1 MRRAVVATAVAAL
14 LAAALA
20 LALAN
25 RAPRR
30 FADSEGYLWAA
41 AQPLGFD
48 FFASNR
54 SPFELGPTP
63 APQDGLYRNRPWL
76 VPLLYR
82 LCGLDPVR
90 VVQAQGLL
98 YATGVA
104 IGLALLIAAARAGAS
119 RVPRFARLLAALP
132 LIALALAWYVAGWTG
147 VLLSESLVLTLAWVA
162 AGGVAAYLAVGGP
175 AALALAWCA
184 GASLLFARDS
194 GGLLALPL
202 FAAAA
207 IAALV
212 LRERRRARALALAW
226 LLLLPL
232 FFVALA
238 TAARGHRTVL
248 PIANV
253 LLVRVAPDPEALD
266 WWRARGLP
274 WSSDLD
280 RFRGGFAFEHDLEL
294 FREPRYA
301 PFLAFVEERG
311 RGLLLRFLV
320 GHPLWTL
327 RETWH
332 AREDLFGTDVSTY
345 VGPAP
350 PLLAPIDRAARA
362 LGAGGAAL
370 LLVLW
375 AIRIARRGR
384 AAGADLVPFV
394 IAAAFLCHGLA
405 ALHADAA
412 EPERHAF
419 PTAFGLQM
427 AGAYVV
433 ARLLLDRRGSVRPHA
448 AAEPA

>member
-1 MRRAVVATAVAAL
+1 MRRAIVATAVAAL

-20 LALAN
+20 FALAD

-41 AQPLGFD
+41 AQPLGLD
-48 FFASNR
+48 FFASER
-54 SPFELGPTP
+54 PPFELGPRP
-63 APQDGLYRNRPWL
+63 APQDGLYRNRPWM

-82 LCGLDPVR
+82 LCGLDPPRIVR
-90 VVQAQGLL
+90 VQAFL
-98 YATGVA
+98 YALGA
-104 IGLALLIAAARAGAS
+104 ALGLTLLIAAAREGAS
-119 RVPRFARLLAALP
+119 RGPRAALLLAALP
-132 LIALALAWYVAGWTG
+132 LIGLALAWYVAGWTG
-147 VLLSESLVLTLAWVA
+147 VLLSESLVLTLAWAA
-162 AGGVAAYLAVGGP
+162 AGGVAAYLAFGGP

-207 IAALV
+207 IAALA
-212 LRERRRARALALAW
+212 LRERRRARTLALAC

-232 FFVALA
+232 FLVAL
-238 TAARGHRTVL
+238 TSAARGHRTVL

-253 LLVRVAPDPEALD
+253 LLVRVAPDAEALD

-294 FREPRYA
+294 FREARHA
-301 PFLAFVEERG
+301 PFLAFVEEHG
-311 RGLLLRFLV
+311 RGLLLRFLI

-327 RETWH
+327 RETWR
-332 AREDLFGTDVSTY
+332 ARDDLFGTDVSTY
-345 VGPAP
+345 VGAAP
-350 PLLAPIDRAARA
+350 PLFAPIDRAAHA

-370 LLVLW
+370 VLLLW

-384 AAGADLVPFV
+384 PVGADLVPFV
-394 IAAAFLCHGLA
+394 IATAFLCHGLA

-427 AGAYVV
+427 AAAYTV
-433 ARLLLDRRGSVRPHA
+433 ARLLLDRRGATRPHA

>member
-1 MRRAVVATAVAAL
+1 MRRLLSAL
-14 LAAALA
+14 GLGCLLALA
-20 LALAN
+20 LALASSGHE
-25 RAPRR
+25 PRR
-30 FADSEGYLWAA
+30 FADSEGYLFAA
-41 AQPLGFD
+41 RQPLGAD
-48 FFASNR
+48 FFASAR
-54 SPFELGPTP
+54 PPFELGPEP
-63 APQDGLYRNRPWL
+63 APEDGLYRNRPFL
-76 VPLLYR
+76 IPLLFK
-82 LCGLDPVR
+82 LCDGDPARIVA
-90 VVQAQGLL
+90 AQRLL
-98 YATGVA
+98 YSLAAGGGIVLLSALGGGAPTVRRRLAHALG
-104 IGLALLIAAARAGAS
+104 GALL
-119 RVPRFARLLAALP
+119 LP
-132 LIALALAWYVAGWTG
+132 LALAWYVAGWTG
-147 VLLSESLVLTLAWVA
+147 VLLSESRVLTLAWVA
-162 AGGVAAYLAVGGP
+162 AGGVAAYLAFGGP

-207 IAALV
+207 IAALA
-212 LRERRRARALALAW
+212 LRERRRARALALAG

-232 FFVALA
+232 FLVALA

-280 RFRGGFAFEHDLEL
+280 RFRGGFAFEHHLEL
-294 FREPRYA
+294 FREARYA

-370 LLVLW
+370 VLVLW

-384 AAGADLVPFV
+384 SAGADLVPFV

-427 AGAYVV
+427 AAAYVV
-433 ARLLLDRRGSVRPHA
+433 ARVLLDRRGSVRPHA